1 MRASRFTAVLDEA
14 LRRAA
19 PEPEIPGATAWTRW
33 PGAQAASPFLRMSPL
48 TAPAPRWTLADGAS
62 VRRPAHRLTADQQ
75 HAFEQFER
83 LGARVPAGFSADE
96 LRREY
101 RQLALRFHPDRHAD
115 RSALECEQRARN
127 FAEAADLY
135 RCLGAVLEPRH

>member
-1 MRASRFTAVLDEA
+1 MLDEA
-14 LRRAA
+14 LHRAA
-19 PEPEIPGATAWTRW
+19 PEPEIPVARAWTRW
-33 PGAQAASPFLRMSPL
+33 PDAPLAAPFLRVPTL
-48 TAPAPRWTLADGAS
+48 TAAALRWTLADGAPA
-62 VRRPAHRLTADQQ
+62 RRPAHRLTAEQQ
-75 HAFEQFER
+75 QAFERFER
-83 LGARVPAGFSADE
+83 LGARVPSGFTADE

-115 RSALECEQRARN
+115 RSALEREQRARN

>member
-33 PGAQAASPFLRMSPL
+33 PDAPPAAPFLRVPPL
-48 TAPAPRWTLADGAS
+48 TAAAPRWTLADGAP
-62 VRRPAHRLTADQQ
+62 VRRPAHRLTAEQQ
-75 HAFEQFER
+75 QAFERFER
-83 LGARVPAGFSADE
+83 LGARVPSGFTADE

-101 RQLALRFHPDRHAD
+101 RHLAVRFHPDRHGD
-115 RSALECEQRARN
+115 CSPLEREQRARS
-127 FAEAADLY
+127 FSEAADLY
-135 RCLGAVLEPRH
+135 RVLRAVVEPRH